1 MILNITD
8 NYVKNIIAGI
18 LFIGILLITSSLVST
33 NTNKNDLILEA
44 VMQNNICATK
54 FLIEQKI
61 DINKKYRYGHTL
73 LHNAALYGDINMVK
87 LLVKNGAKLIK
98 NDFGLTAIDSARD
111 NGHSEVVEYL
121 VGCYRSFDRMDEYIR
136 GKIK

>member
-8 NYVKNIIAGI
+8 SYVKSIIGGI
-18 LFIGILLITSSLVST
+18 LFVGILLITSSVIST

-61 DINKKYRYGHTL
+61 DINKKYKYGHTF

-87 LLVKNGAKLIK
+87 LLVKNGAKLIN

-111 NGHSEVVEYL
+111 NNHSDVVEYL
-121 VGCYRSFDRMDEYIR
+121 VGCYGDFGRM
-136 GKIK
+136 GTIK